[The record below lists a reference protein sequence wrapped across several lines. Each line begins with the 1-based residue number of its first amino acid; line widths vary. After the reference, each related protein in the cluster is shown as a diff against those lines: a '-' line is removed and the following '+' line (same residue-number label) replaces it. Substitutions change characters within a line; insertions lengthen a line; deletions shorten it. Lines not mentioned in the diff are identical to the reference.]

1 MVRLIPNIVEY
12 VGATQTLRVTNL
24 KLGSAYVTDQT
35 AGVSVTYAL
44 VAVDGTALGS
54 GTLAYVAGTDAT
66 WEADLTVP
74 DRPNEAIHVHLTAQ
88 RGSSVGKWHGVI
100 RVKAFV

>member
-1 MVRLIPNIVEY
+1 MASMIPNEIEY
-12 VGATQTLRVTNL
+12 VGVTRTLRIAGLT
-24 KLGSAYVTDQT
+24 LGGDLVTDQT

-44 VAVDGTALGS
+44 VAVDGTALDS

-88 RGSSVGKWHGVI
+88 RGSSVGKWHGAI